1 MENTAMI
8 TVNRGSAVATRS
20 FKSRPREYVEML
32 AGDIVP
38 HPLNPR
44 VHSADQRQVLEAS
57 LEQFGDVRSLLCFR
71 LSDGRVMN
79 LDGHLRAAIDPRRP
93 VKVELLTDI
102 TEDEARA
109 LLMTLDPLAALA
121 SYDDEKLNE
130 LRATVQADN
139 DLLHNLWQSL
149 ARHDEETLAG
159 LEKARRVSSGP
170 RPAGMD
176 GQYYV
181 LVECGN
187 EQEQIRLFRRL
198 RKEGLNC
205 QLKTC

>member
-1 MENTAMI
+1 MI
-8 TVNRGSAVATRS
+8 TVNQSNPTPAKS
-20 FKSRPREYVEML
+20 FKSRPREYIEMR

-44 VHSADQRQVLEAS
+44 IHSADQRQALEAS

-71 LSDGRVMN
+71 LPDGRVMN
-79 LDGHLRAAIDPRRP
+79 LDGHLRAALDPQRS

-102 TEDEARA
+102 SEDEAKA

-121 SYDDEKLNE
+121 GYDEEKLDE
-130 LRATVQADN
+130 LRATVQADS

-149 ARHDEETLAG
+149 ARQDQETLSRV
-159 LEKARRVSSGP
+159 EKARRAP
-170 RPAGMD
+170 REQTIEA
-176 GQYYV
+176 QYYV
-181 LVECGN
+181 MIQCQS
-187 EQEQIRLFRRL
+187 EQEQIKLFRRL
-198 RKEGLNC
+198 KKEGLPC